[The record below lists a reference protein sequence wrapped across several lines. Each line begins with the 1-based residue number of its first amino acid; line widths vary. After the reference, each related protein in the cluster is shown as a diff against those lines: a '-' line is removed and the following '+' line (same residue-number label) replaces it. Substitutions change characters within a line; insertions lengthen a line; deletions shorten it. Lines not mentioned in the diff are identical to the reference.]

1 MTIADDKKTATVT
14 VTVKNTGDVA
24 GKSVVEV
31 YASVPYTDYDR
42 QNGVEKAA
50 VQLMDFEKSSTLQPG
65 ASQTITMKVDLAN
78 LASYDANGAKTYI
91 VDPGDYYFA
100 IGTDAHDALNNV
112 LAAQGK
118 TVADGMTADGNAAKT
133 YKWTWTG
140 DVDKT
145 TFAVGKNGTAITNQL
160 TEGDYA
166 MDYNA
171 FEPGTVTYLSRADWN
186 GTFPKTYSGLT
197 ANATVSRLLNNDLY
211 TLKTDDDVSDL
222 IFGDTTST
230 LTINDMKN
238 APYDDPRWE
247 ELVNKVTVAEFL
259 DFSANAFH
267 NIQGIASV
275 NMPQK
280 AADDGPGGSDS
291 HYLNE
296 GGYQGVPYADAAD
309 YTSGTRVAPSPV
321 NLAYAWNK
329 ELAFE
334 NGEIILGESTLVL
347 DLPIMIG
354 PGMNIHRHAYNA
366 RGVEYYSEDPILS
379 GYVGSAVVQGAQ
391 SKGTLVNIK
400 HMGFNDQEINRSGVA
415 VFMNEQKARELE
427 LRNLQQAFEGNG
439 KPASFEGDATKDNTY
454 TSGARGVMTSYNRL
468 NGEWAGQNADL
479 IRRILRGELGFR
491 GCVMSDWSSV
501 NDTEKVVKSGQNV
514 EMPGRKEFFG
524 EVRALLKEGRITEKD
539 IEKMIRPNIA
549 TSIAFGLYDREK
561 YVPALLE
568 KFPAHK
574 QTGYDVAAE
583 GIVLL
588 RNNGILPLAEGRK
601 ILLTGRFTEQIPR
614 TGGSTSSSAE
624 VLGYDNVTLTAALRE
639 VYGDAVRVVEK
650 PSREELAAADVVLLS
665 TGTIDVESFERPFA
679 LPKEEEAFIRTA
691 VESNPNT
698 IVLVNSGS
706 GIRMGGWNDKAAAV
720 IYGWYPG
727 QSGFTAL
734 ADILSGKLSPSGK
747 LPMTIEKEFNDSP
760 AKGTMPAGAE
770 FYNKAPRAYNERLIQ
785 LYDIDYKESVLVGYR
800 WYETKGIAPL
810 YPFGFGLSYTTFE
823 LSKPRAPKVFPAD
836 KPLKVSVTLTNTGDR
851 EGAEVVQLYVTE
863 NAPTVLRPKKELKG
877 FRKVTLAPGKS
888 AVVEFELDRQAL
900 AFWDTQ
906 SRGWKVN
913 PGEYTL
919 SLGTSSADI
928 AATLPVSVK

>member
-1 MTIADDKKTATVT
+1 MKTSVKLLLAFATAAAAIAPAAAQQVVAWDEAYRQADARIAQLTLDEKISFMRGYSSFFFYGVPEKGMPYIYLSDATQGVHMRDNLSDPTMVRQLERSTAFPCPI
-14 VTVKNTGDVA
+14 
-24 GKSVVEV
+24 S
-31 YASVPYTDYDR
+31 
-42 QNGVEKAA
+42 
-50 VQLMDFEKSSTLQPG
+50 
-65 ASQTITMKVDLAN
+65 
-78 LASYDANGAKTYI
+78 
-91 VDPGDYYFA
+91 
-100 IGTDAHDALNNV
+100 
-112 LAAQGK
+112 LAA
-118 TVADGMTADGNAAKT
+118 
-133 YKWTWTG
+133 
-140 DVDKT
+140 
-145 TFAVGKNGTAITNQL
+145 TFNPSLAYRYAEAVG
-160 TEGDYA
+160 E
-166 MDYNA
+166 
-171 FEPGTVTYLSRADWN
+171 ECRA
-186 GTFPKTYSGLT
+186 GGIE
-197 ANATVSRLLNNDLY
+197 VLL
-211 TLKTDDDVSDL
+211 
-222 IFGDTTST
+222 
-230 LTINDMKN
+230 
-238 APYDDPRWE
+238 
-247 ELVNKVTVAEFL
+247 
-259 DFSANAFH
+259 
-267 NIQGIASV
+267 
-275 NMPQK
+275 
-280 AADDGPGGSDS
+280 
-291 HYLNE
+291 
-296 GGYQGVPYADAAD
+296 
-309 YTSGTRVAPSPV
+309 
-321 NLAYAWNK
+321 
-329 ELAFE
+329 
-334 NGEIILGESTLVL
+334 
-347 DLPIMIG
+347 G
-354 PGMNIHRHAYNA
+354 PGMNIYRNSQNG
-366 RGVEYYSEDPILS
+366 RNFEYMGEDPLLASAMVAEYVKGMQSTGTVACLKHFICNETEFYRRRSNSIVDERALHELYLPPFKAGIDAGV
-379 GYVGSAVVQGAQ
+379 GY
-391 SKGTLVNIK
+391 
-400 HMGFNDQEINRSGVA
+400 
-415 VFMNEQKARELE
+415 
-427 LRNLQQAFEGNG
+427 
-439 KPASFEGDATKDNTY
+439 
-454 TSGARGVMTSYNRL
+454 VMTSYNRL

-823 LSKPRAPKVFPAD
+823 LSKPRAPKAFPAD

-863 NAPTVLRPKKELKG
+863 NALTVLRPKKGAERLPESD
-877 FRKVTLAPGKS
+877 PGPRQKRRRGVRTRPAGAGVLGHAVARLEGQPGRIHPFAGNLVGRHRRHAARLGEITPQRQERTAS
-888 AVVEFELDRQAL
+888 AESSLLTIVNEVSVSRPSPRLLFFCLSLRIMLNYNMQSL
-900 AFWDTQ
+900 AFSPIPEQNPIEAYGNMLHSDGFISVSGINRRKICR
-906 SRGWKVN
+906 SRMN
-913 PGEYTL
+913 R
-919 SLGTSSADI
+919 
-928 AATLPVSVK
+928 

>member
-1 MTIADDKKTATVT
+1 MKTSVKLLLAFATAAATIAPAAAQQVVAWDEAYRQADARIAQLTLDEKISFMRGYSSFFFYGVPEKGMPYIYLSDATQGVHMRDNLSDPTMVRQLERSTAFPCPI
-14 VTVKNTGDVA
+14 
-24 GKSVVEV
+24 S
-31 YASVPYTDYDR
+31 
-42 QNGVEKAA
+42 
-50 VQLMDFEKSSTLQPG
+50 
-65 ASQTITMKVDLAN
+65 
-78 LASYDANGAKTYI
+78 
-91 VDPGDYYFA
+91 
-100 IGTDAHDALNNV
+100 
-112 LAAQGK
+112 LAA
-118 TVADGMTADGNAAKT
+118 
-133 YKWTWTG
+133 
-140 DVDKT
+140 
-145 TFAVGKNGTAITNQL
+145 TFNPSLAYRYAEAVG
-160 TEGDYA
+160 E
-166 MDYNA
+166 
-171 FEPGTVTYLSRADWN
+171 ECRA
-186 GTFPKTYSGLT
+186 GGIE
-197 ANATVSRLLNNDLY
+197 VLL
-211 TLKTDDDVSDL
+211 
-222 IFGDTTST
+222 
-230 LTINDMKN
+230 
-238 APYDDPRWE
+238 
-247 ELVNKVTVAEFL
+247 
-259 DFSANAFH
+259 
-267 NIQGIASV
+267 
-275 NMPQK
+275 
-280 AADDGPGGSDS
+280 
-291 HYLNE
+291 
-296 GGYQGVPYADAAD
+296 
-309 YTSGTRVAPSPV
+309 
-321 NLAYAWNK
+321 
-329 ELAFE
+329 
-334 NGEIILGESTLVL
+334 
-347 DLPIMIG
+347 G
-354 PGMNIHRHAYNA
+354 PGMNIYRNSQNG
-366 RGVEYYSEDPILS
+366 RNFEYMGEDPLLASAMVAEYVKGMQSTGTVACLKHFICNETEFYRRRSNSIVDERALHELYLPPFKAGIDAGV
-379 GYVGSAVVQGAQ
+379 GY
-391 SKGTLVNIK
+391 
-400 HMGFNDQEINRSGVA
+400 
-415 VFMNEQKARELE
+415 
-427 LRNLQQAFEGNG
+427 
-439 KPASFEGDATKDNTY
+439 
-454 TSGARGVMTSYNRL
+454 VMTSYNRL

-823 LSKPRAPKVFPAD
+823 LSKPRAPKAFPAD
-836 KPLKVSVTLTNTGDR
+836 KPLKVSVTLTNTGAHAEFVPRNLRRDQHGR
-851 EGAEVVQLYVTE
+851 PPRRRGRAALRHGERPDGPPAEKGAERLPESDPGPRQKRRRGVRTRP
-863 NAPTVLRPKKELKG
+863 AGAGVLGHAVARLEG
-877 FRKVTLAPGKS
+877 QPGRIHPFAGNLVGRHRRHAARLGEITPQRQERTAS
-888 AVVEFELDRQAL
+888 AESSLL
-900 AFWDTQ
+900 TI
-906 SRGWKVN
+906 VN
-913 PGEYTL
+913 E
-919 SLGTSSADI
+919 
-928 AATLPVSVK
+928 VSVSRPSPRLLFLPFIAHHAE

>member
-1 MTIADDKKTATVT
+1 MKHTKKLLSLLLVLCLVLSLSCTAFAVDEAKPLDGKTVILHSNDVHGAIDLYAAMASLKAD
-14 VTVKNTGDVA
+14 
-24 GKSVVEV
+24 
-31 YASVPYTDYDR
+31 Y
-42 QNGVEKAA
+42 
-50 VQLMDFEKSSTLQPG
+50 
-65 ASQTITMKVDLAN
+65 
-78 LASYDANGAKTYI
+78 
-91 VDPGDYYFA
+91 
-100 IGTDAHDALNNV
+100 
-112 LAAQGK
+112 AAQGAE
-118 TVADGMTADGNAAKT
+118 VILADA
-133 YKWTWTG
+133 
-140 DVDKT
+140 
-145 TFAVGKNGTAITNQL
+145 
-160 TEGDYA
+160 GDYSQ
-166 MDYNA
+166 
-171 FEPGTVTYLSRADWN
+171 GTVY
-186 GTFPKTYSGLT
+186 
-197 ANATVSRLLNNDLY
+197 VS
-211 TLKTDDDVSDL
+211 
-222 IFGDTTST
+222 
-230 LTINDMKN
+230 
-238 APYDDPRWE
+238 
-247 ELVNKVTVAEFL
+247 VNK
-259 DFSANAFH
+259 
-267 NIQGIASV
+267 G
-275 NMPQK
+275 
-280 AADDGPGGSDS
+280 
-291 HYLNE
+291 
-296 GGYQGVPYADAAD
+296 ADAV
-309 YTSGTRVAPSPV
+309 T
-321 NLAYAWNK
+321 
-329 ELAFE
+329 
-334 NGEIILGESTLVL
+334 
-347 DLPIMIG
+347 M
-354 PGMNIHRHAYNA
+354 MNA
-366 RGVEYYSEDPILS
+366 
-379 GYVGSAVVQGAQ
+379 
-391 SKGTLVNIK
+391 
-400 HMGFNDQEINRSGVA
+400 
-415 VFMNEQKARELE
+415 
-427 LRNLQQAFEGNG
+427 
-439 KPASFEGDATKDNTY
+439 
-454 TSGARGVMTSYNRL
+454 
-468 NGEWAGQNADL
+468 
-479 IRRILRGELGFR
+479 
-491 GCVMSDWSSV
+491 
-501 NDTEKVVKSGQNV
+501 
-514 EMPGRKEFFG
+514 
-524 EVRALLKEGRITEKD
+524 
-539 IEKMIRPNIA
+539 
-549 TSIAFGLYDREK
+549 
-561 YVPALLE
+561 
-568 KFPAHK
+568 
-574 QTGYDVAAE
+574 TGYDVAAE

-823 LSKPRAPKVFPAD
+823 LSKPRAPKAFPAD